1 MTTAQPTQNDGTPRP
16 VNRFSLNSMLVKF
29 LEKKKRYRTPIVIT
43 LLICYPASLIV
54 FYLCWFMGIPYLVEW
69 ANGSN
74 IIWLS
79 WIPAA
84 FGIFLLAFI
93 PIWTFMGLN
102 SLFWSVVN
110 ISLNE
115 EDHEVKKSM
124 DKVLS
129 EEEKLLNTVEK
140 GDKSGLIPLI
150 KYSRLQLE
158 AYYTIGL
165 SQTRKSFRYS
175 VIAMWIGFVFLIIG
189 FTTYFIPVEKLGLE
203 RPENINTALIA
214 VGAIIEFISALFL
227 WVYRSSTSQLT
238 YLYNRQMYTH
248 SVVMCYKIAES
259 MTNGADEAKQKI
271 VEKVLEKTWSIE
283 RPASPNS
290 KGIKDLIT
298 PKT

>member
-1 MTTAQPTQNDGTPRP
+1 MTPTQSTQNDGNPKPIQRLS
-16 VNRFSLNSMLVKF
+16 VFSFLIKF
-29 LEKKKRYRTPIVIT
+29 LEKKKQYRTPVIII

-54 FYLCWFMGIPYLVEW
+54 FYLCWFMGMPFLVEW
-69 ANGSN
+69 ANGAN
-74 IIWLS
+74 IVWLS

-93 PIWTFMGLN
+93 PIWVFMGLN
-102 SLFWSVVN
+102 WLFSKVVG
-110 ISLNE
+110 ISINE

-124 DKVLS
+124 DRVLS

-140 GDKSGLIPLI
+140 EDKSGLIPLI

-158 AYYTIGL
+158 AYYKIGL

-175 VIAMWIGFVFLIIG
+175 VIAMWIGFIFLIMG
-189 FTTYFIPVEKLGLE
+189 FSTFYLPMEKLGLS

-238 YLYNRQMYTH
+238 YFYNRQMYTH
-248 SVVMCYKIAES
+248 SVVLCYKIAES

-271 VEKVLEKTWSIE
+271 VEKVLEKTWTVD
-283 RPASPNS
+283 RPAPSNS
-290 KGIKDLIT
+290 KGIKDLMT
-298 PKT
+298 PKA